1 MDLEILKQE
10 LLTRWKHAFNE
21 LSLLPEYKAKILTE
35 KYVPAV
41 RYDLKDYETSAF
53 LIPEGKLFPEARSR
67 EINDYHFYG
76 LKEDGYPCY
85 TSFRHVMNNTSWEGY
100 YSYSDEVVEY
110 VEFCQ
115 TENTYIPSCI
125 KRILY
130 KDGQR
135 YAWQSLFIN
144 TRGNNDLYEGQ
155 TPDEIMAS
163 ILADQHALVIRIE
176 AYNRV
181 DGRITSANGLA
192 IAPAYGE
199 YNYVQQYNYTG
210 GGVLDEIRTYCE
222 SGVDRLTWVRQEEG
236 LNFQQLEEELVEKL
250 AEAIVDT
257 LVESKLETP
266 LSLLEINYHSI
277 AEYIPSLS
285 PRSQR
290 FTADISRRHQDED
303 IFDLIFLATEMDHP
317 YLPIEDEKFERPF
330 RQFIQ
335 IIEREDKW
343 ELASGMLRKVAW
355 LLTTNKLFHRLP
367 VSDDFAAYAID
378 WESDMDEFERVL
390 RECGVVPAVI
400 SAWQERGWL

>member
-41 RYDLKDYETSAF
+41 RYDLKDYGTSAF

-76 LKEDGYPCY
+76 LQEDSFPCY
-85 TSFRHVMNNTSWEGY
+85 TSFRHVMNNTSCEGY
-100 YSYSDEVVEY
+100 YSYSDELVEY
-110 VEFCQ
+110 VEFYQ
-115 TENTYIPSCI
+115 TGHTFIPSCI
-125 KRILY
+125 KRIHF

-135 YAWQSLFIN
+135 SAWQSLFIN
-144 TRGNNDLYEGQ
+144 TRGSDHEYEGS
-155 TPDEIMAS
+155 PDEIMAA
-163 ILADQHALVIRIE
+163 ILEDQHSLVIRIE
-176 AYNRV
+176 AYNWS
-181 DGRITSANGLA
+181 DGRITTANGLA
-192 IAPAYGE
+192 IAPGCGE
-199 YNYVQQYNYTG
+199 YNYIQQYNYIG
-210 GGVLDEIRTYCE
+210 DGVLDEIRTYCE
-222 SGVDRLTWVRQEEG
+222 SGADKLTWVRQEEG

-257 LVESKLETP
+257 LAGAKAETP

-335 IIEREDKW
+335 IIEREEKW

-355 LLTTNKLFHRLP
+355 LLTTNKLFNRLP

-378 WESDMDEFERVL
+378 WESDMEEFERVL